1 MGYTLILGNKNYSSW
16 SMRAWLLLRLVEVSF
31 SEVNIPLYRPGA
43 REQVQRLGGQ
53 TGLVPVLTDDGF
65 PIWDTLAIAE
75 RLYEKYLQI
84 WPADRQTR
92 ARARSYC
99 GEVHSSLNALRNA
112 MPINAKGRDR
122 QADRSKEVEDDIAR
136 VTEIWAT
143 SGRDSDGPWLF
154 GKFCAADVMFAPVA
168 SRFQTYGVC
177 LTDQPARYLAQ
188 MLSHP
193 LVEEWFALGERETDV
208 IEQFELPAQRKG

>member
-53 TGLVPVLTDDGF
+53 TGLVPVLIDDGF
-65 PIWDTLAIAE
+65 PIWDTRAIAE
-75 RLYEKYLQI
+75 RLYEKYLAD

-143 SGRDSDGPWLF
+143 SGRDSDGPLALRQVLRCRCNVRACRVSFSDVWRLPYRPTSKIF
-154 GKFCAADVMFAPVA
+154 GADALA
-168 SRFQTYGVC
+168 STGRGMVC
-177 LTDQPARYLAQ
+177 I
-188 MLSHP
+188 
-193 LVEEWFALGERETDV
+193 G
-208 IEQFELPAQRKG
+208 